1 MSCCWCSGSSRNPE
15 PLKRV
20 AQPRVVVLTII
31 YSNHAKSVFATS
43 FFAAKDLPSEVQHC
57 DTILAMILLAV
68 QKGNN
73 IPVRKSSVP
82 RSVLRLGTDNAKQFS
97 TIIIMRSLLAM
108 GSLCVMSI
116 AASHQAEDEG
126 WVMVSPAN

>member
-82 RSVLRLGTDNAKQFS
+82 RSVLRRGTDNAKQFS
-97 TIIIMRSLLAM
+97 TNHNNALIISNGVIVRHVDRCQSPGGGRRM
-108 GSLCVMSI
+108 GNDVAC
-116 AASHQAEDEG
+116 
-126 WVMVSPAN
+126 